1 MMWLI
6 KELAPIAAFIA
17 VIMTVVILLCVL
29 LPAEAF
35 FPTFFALLLAFGVF
49 ACWNDNRPRK
59 LQDGKTYC
67 SPSYKKD

>member
-17 VIMTVVILLCVL
+17 VIMMVILLCVL
-29 LPAEAF
+29 LPTEVF
-35 FPTFFALLLAFGVF
+35 FFAFFALLFVF
-49 ACWNDNRPRK
+49 NVLACWNNSPRK